1 MTHRLN
7 KGGNFTLNKHER
19 LDEIAK
25 LVNKKGTIRTNEIVE
40 GLNVSDMTIRR
51 DLIEL
56 ENKGILTKIH
66 GGARSNSTF
75 QYKEISHKEKHTR
88 QIAEKRFIAK
98 KAASLIEDGDTLFF
112 GPGTTVELL
121 AEVVK
126 HNKHTIITN
135 CLPVYKIL
143 LEKQTAHFRVYL
155 IGGEMRHITEAFVG
169 EMANAMLEKLRFS
182 KMFFSS
188 NAVNKGAVMT
198 STLDEAYTQQLA
210 LSNSIEK
217 YLLIDHTK
225 VGKEDFTS
233 FCQLNELTAVVMDY
247 EDEEKVET
255 IKTYIEVVD

>member
-1 MTHRLN
+1 M
-7 KGGNFTLNKHER
+7 
-19 LDEIAK
+19 
-25 LVNKKGTIRTNEIVE
+25 
-40 GLNVSDMTIRR
+40 
-51 DLIEL
+51 
-56 ENKGILTKIH
+56 
-66 GGARSNSTF
+66 
-75 QYKEISHKEKHTR
+75 
-88 QIAEKRFIAK
+88 
-98 KAASLIEDGDTLFF
+98 
-112 GPGTTVELL
+112 
-121 AEVVK
+121 
-126 HNKHTIITN
+126 
-135 CLPVYKIL
+135 YKIL

-247 EDEEKVET
+247 ER
-255 IKTYIEVVD
+255 EVVGIVKICIYMLISECEFAFILWAIFMQIYVNGNLDKVLLQFQTNT

>member
-40 GLNVSDMTIRR
+40 GLNVSDMTVRR

-88 QIAEKRFIAK
+88 QIAEKRYIAR

-121 AEVVK
+121 AEEVN
-126 HNKHTIITN
+126 HHTLTIITN

-233 FCQLNELTAVVMDY
+233 FCQLNELTAVVM
-247 EDEEKVET
+247 EDRKS
-255 IKTYIEVVD
+255 VV

>member
-1 MTHRLN
+1 M
-7 KGGNFTLNKHER
+7 
-19 LDEIAK
+19 
-25 LVNKKGTIRTNEIVE
+25 
-40 GLNVSDMTIRR
+40 
-51 DLIEL
+51 
-56 ENKGILTKIH
+56 
-66 GGARSNSTF
+66 
-75 QYKEISHKEKHTR
+75 
-88 QIAEKRFIAK
+88 
-98 KAASLIEDGDTLFF
+98 
-112 GPGTTVELL
+112 ELL
-121 AEVVK
+121 AEEVN
-126 HNKHTIITN
+126 HHTLTIITN

-155 IGGEMRHITEAFVG
+155 IGGEMRHIIEAFVG

>member
-1 MTHRLN
+1 M
-7 KGGNFTLNKHER
+7 NKHER

-40 GLNVSDMTIRR
+40 GLNVSDMTVRR

-88 QIAEKRFIAK
+88 QIAEKRYIAR

-121 AEVVK
+121 AEEVN
-126 HNKHTIITN
+126 HHTLTIITN

-217 YLLIDHTK
+217 YM
-225 VGKEDFTS
+225 S
-233 FCQLNELTAVVMDY
+233 
-247 EDEEKVET
+247 T
-255 IKTYIEVVD
+255 IIQKLAKKILHHFVS